1 MDPMTVI
8 AASLLVGVGGLA
20 VATALSQRRVAAEAA
35 AWLDTELQSD
45 AALVLEGDARPVP
58 VEGVTV
64 TEVGMA
70 GLRRLG
76 ALVASY
82 APSAVLDRLHE
93 TLLQAGLTATMRAEE
108 FLAVNIMGAVAA
120 VLVALGWMAVSHP
133 SARVAVL
140 GVLILSVAGICAP
153 RAWLRR
159 RVDERKLA
167 IFKDL
172 PDALDL
178 MVISVE
184 AGVSFDG
191 AIQVVADHLEGPL
204 GVELTRTL
212 REMELGLSRREALQ
226 NLRRRVDV
234 PALGHVIVSLLQA
247 DALGMPVGRVLRAQ
261 AAEMR
266 SKRRQ
271 WAREKAGKLPIKI
284 LLPLTFFIFPPIM
297 VIVIGPAWSDISKI
311 FN

>member
-1 MDPMTVI
+1 
-8 AASLLVGVGGLA
+8 
-20 VATALSQRRVAAEAA
+20 
-35 AWLDTELQSD
+35 
-45 AALVLEGDARPVP
+45 
-58 VEGVTV
+58 
-64 TEVGMA
+64 MA

-140 GVLILSVAGICAP
+140 GVLILSVAGVCAP

>member
-1 MDPMTVI
+1 MEPMHFF

-20 VATALSQRRVAAEAA
+20 VATAMSQRRVATQAA
-35 AWLDTELQSD
+35 DWLDSELQRD
-45 AALVLEGDARPVP
+45 AALVAGGEDVPIP

-64 TEVGMA
+64 TAVGMA

-82 APSAVLDRLHE
+82 APAAVLDRLHE
-93 TLLQAGLTATMRAEE
+93 QLLQAGVSATLRAEE
-108 FLAVNIMGAVAA
+108 FLAVNLVSGVISVF
-120 VLVALGWMAVSHP
+120 VALGWMAVTHP
-133 SARVAVL
+133 SARLAAMGL
-140 GVLILSVAGICAP
+140 AILTVAGTVTP
-153 RAWLRR
+153 RVWLRR
-159 RVDERKLA
+159 RIDERKQS
-167 IFKDL
+167 IFRDL

-184 AGVSFDG
+184 AGVSFDA

-204 GVELTRTL
+204 GVELSRTL
-212 REMELGLSRREALQ
+212 TEMELGLSRREALQ
-226 NLRRRVDV
+226 NLRRRCEV
-234 PALGHVIVSLLQA
+234 PELGHVIVSLLQA
-247 DALGMPVGRVLRAQ
+247 DALGMPIGRVLRAQ

-284 LLPLTFFIFPPIM
+284 LFPLVFFIFPPIM

-311 FN
+311 F

>member
-1 MDPMTVI
+1 MDPMAVV
-8 AASLLVGVGGLA
+8 AGSLLVGVGGLA
-20 VATALSQRRVAAEAA
+20 VATAMSHRRVATEAA
-35 AWLDTELQSD
+35 DWLDAELQKD
-45 AALVLEGDARPVP
+45 AAVIGADVTPY

-64 TEVGMA
+64 TDVGLA

-76 ALVASY
+76 AAVMKY
-82 APSAVLDRLHE
+82 TPPAVLDRVHNQ
-93 TLLQAGLTATMRAEE
+93 LLQAGLSATIRAEE
-108 FLAVNIMGAVAA
+108 FVAVNIIGAVTA
-120 VLVALGWMAVSHP
+120 VFVALGWMAVSHP
-133 SARVAVL
+133 SARLAVIGL
-140 GVLILSVAGICAP
+140 AILTLAGTLAP

-159 RVDERKLA
+159 RVDERKQA

-191 AIQVVADHLEGPL
+191 AIQVVSDHLEGPL
-204 GVELTRTL
+204 GLELTRTL
-212 REMELGLSRREALQ
+212 NEMELGLSRREALQ
-226 NLRRRVDV
+226 NLRRRVDQSD
-234 PALGHVIVSLLQA
+234 LSHVIVSLLQA

-284 LLPLTFFIFPPIM
+284 LMPLVFFIFPPVM
-297 VIVIGPAWSDISKI
+297 VIVIGPAWADIMKI
-311 FN
+311 F